1 MSVLAAIW
9 VLWQQFLKAIVIFE
23 IGALKF
29 SLLQKPLNLGP
40 TMSDL
45 RIFGLELQN
54 IIVIFEIS
62 SFEFAVMEKK
72 CLNLIPKMPALCML
86 GLEF

>member
-1 MSVLAAIW
+1 
-9 VLWQQFLKAIVIFE
+9 
-23 IGALKF
+23 
-29 SLLQKPLNLGP
+29 
-40 TMSDL
+40 MSDL

-86 GLEF
+86 GLEFQKTIAMFQISTLAFV